1 MNVGCGRDLSGD
13 APEQALAL
21 VAVGGRGGGPQHEVV
36 RRGARDRVDQRLQ
49 RLLVHVQLLR
59 IYSGL
64 VKIFPGGKNISTY
77 KLLVI

>member
-1 MNVGCGRDLSGD
+1 MCDLSGD
-13 APEQALAL
+13 APEQALTL

-59 IYSGL
+59 IHSRL